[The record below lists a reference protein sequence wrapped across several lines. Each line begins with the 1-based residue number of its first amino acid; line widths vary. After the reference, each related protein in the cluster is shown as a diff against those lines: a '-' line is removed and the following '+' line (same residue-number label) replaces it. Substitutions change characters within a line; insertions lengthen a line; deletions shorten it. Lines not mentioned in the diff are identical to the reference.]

1 MKKYLILSAA
11 VLAFAACQNND
22 DAVIESNDLVPL
34 QVSVANL
41 DVTQSVVT
49 RAVNS
54 AWETGDEIGLFA
66 VQTGTNTALA
76 AQCNPS
82 NMNYQFNDGSNYE
95 TAGPTSYR
103 TFAANPTPVYL
114 PANGAAIDVYAYYP
128 WVTGKTVADHTHSIS
143 VATQTTQ
150 SAIDWMYTG
159 KTDKMAHSGDGAS
172 KPITKNNVYSDGVQT
187 ACELLFTHALTKVQ
201 FNIVHGTGMA
211 ATDITGNTVSLSI
224 AGMNTTATLD
234 LFTGTVSGLGNVAP
248 ISPVQMGTA
257 ETGYDKSFEAIILPY
272 TTVAA
277 HAVTITIG
285 SATYKF
291 NIASGTAF
299 AAANKY
305 IYNVTVNAASLTVTA
320 AITPWVT
327 NSATAVTAQ

>member
-41 DVTQSVVT
+41 DVTQSVET

-54 AWETGDEIGLFA
+54 AWEAGDNIGLFA
-66 VQTGTNTALA
+66 VQTGTATALA
-76 AQCNPS
+76 AQCNPN
-82 NMNYQFNDGSNYE
+82 NMKYQFNDGDNYE
-95 TAGPTSYR
+95 TSGTTYR
-103 TFAANPTPVYL
+103 TFAVNGNPVYL

-128 WVTGKTVADHTHSIS
+128 WVTGKTVAAHTHSIS

-150 SAIDWMYTG
+150 KAIDWMYTG
-159 KTDKMAHSGDGAS
+159 KTDKMAHSGAGES

-201 FNIVHGTGMA
+201 FNIVHGTGMTA
-211 ATDITGNTVSLSI
+211 NDINENTVSLSI

-234 LFTGTVSGLGNVAP
+234 LFTGAVSGLGNPAP

-257 ETGYDKSFEAIILPY
+257 ETSYDKSFEAIILPY

-277 HAVTITIG
+277 HEVTITIG

-291 NIASGTAF
+291 NIASNTEF

-320 AITPWVT
+320 AITPWGT
-327 NSATAVTAQ
+327 TTATAVTAQ